1 MAEVRDRDRAILDA
15 VFDGICI
22 VDRERRITF
31 WNKGA
36 ERITGFA
43 AGGVIGRDSSDDF
56 LRHVSADGVTL
67 RPAECPLAELLTG
80 GQARE
85 AGLFVHHADGH
96 RIPVV
101 VRVAPLLDDRGTIAG
116 GVEIFS
122 DNAALVAARHRM
134 AEPVEAYALDP
145 LTAVAT
151 REAVES
157 GIGTVLAASHPR
169 NPEVGILLA
178 DVDRF
183 AHINARHGRQSA
195 DNVLKLVAQ
204 TIRRSVRG
212 SDLVGRWGADEF
224 VVAVF
229 GVDRTRVIM
238 IANKLRAAVERA
250 PVVLGRGEGHVTV
263 SIGAT
268 VARAGDTADTALQR
282 AERLLYESKASGRD
296 EVKFGE

>member
-1 MAEVRDRDRAILDA
+1 MAELRDRDRAILDA
-15 VFDGICI
+15 VFDGIYI
-22 VDRERRITF
+22 VDRDRRITF
-31 WNKGA
+31 WSKGA

-43 AGGVIGRDSSDDF
+43 AEGVIGRDCSDDL
-56 LRHVSADGVTL
+56 LRHASADGVTL
-67 RPAECPLAELLTG
+67 RPAEYPLAETLAG

-96 RIPVV
+96 RVPVV
-101 VRVAPLLDDRGTIAG
+101 VRVAPLLDEQGTIVG

-134 AEPVEAYALDP
+134 AERVETYAADP
-145 LTAVAT
+145 LTGVAT
-151 REAVES
+151 RESVES

-169 NPEVGILLA
+169 DPEVGILVV

-183 AHINARHGRQSA
+183 THINSRHGRESA

-204 TIRRSVRG
+204 TIRRSVRA

-224 VVAVF
+224 VVAVL

-268 VARAGDTADTALQR
+268 VARAGDTADTALKR

-296 EVKFGE
+296 EVKFSE